1 MPANLVQ
8 RGRSSAVSRPKSLL
22 AEVRSRAACVN
33 PALQPLARDGLPR
46 YKASSAAEKF
56 GGTRVVPRSVNEC
69 YSFVPDFT
77 VQGRGF
83 FILLCSKSEQ
93 PSPRKSSKRCI
104 MEEKIAALRAELEA
118 DLAAV
123 HNKDELSAF
132 WQKYLSKNGS
142 VTGLTKSLRDVPK
155 EERPAA
161 GKTINE
167 FKVWVE
173 GQYQAA
179 SAEIEKAELAARNK
193 SEAVDITLPGT
204 RHATG
209 ALHPITQI
217 KNEIIDVFAG
227 MGFEIYE
234 GPEIEDDDHNFTR
247 LNVPKNHP
255 ARDMQDTFY
264 VADDIVLR
272 TQTSGGQIRVMDKE
286 KPPIKVLVP
295 GRVFRSDSDA
305 THSPMFH
312 QMEGLVVDKGITLCD
327 LQGMLDRFVQALFGP
342 EVKTRLRPS
351 YFPFTEPSVEVDVSC
366 FECHGKGCPLCKH
379 SGWIEVLGAGVV
391 HRSVLQNCGI
401 DPEVYSG
408 FAFGIGIERIAMLKY
423 GINNIG
429 LMFENDLRFL
439 EQFKG

>member
-1 MPANLVQ
+1 
-8 RGRSSAVSRPKSLL
+8 
-22 AEVRSRAACVN
+22 
-33 PALQPLARDGLPR
+33 
-46 YKASSAAEKF
+46 
-56 GGTRVVPRSVNEC
+56 
-69 YSFVPDFT
+69 
-77 VQGRGF
+77 
-83 FILLCSKSEQ
+83 
-93 PSPRKSSKRCI
+93 
-104 MEEKIAALRAELEA
+104 MEEKIKELRAAIEQASA
-118 DLAAV
+118 DVTDKAR
-123 HNKDELSAF
+123 LSDF
-132 WQKYLSKNGS
+132 WQKYLSKNGE
-142 VTGLTKSLRDVPK
+142 VAGLTKSLRDVPK
-155 EERPAA
+155 EDRPAV

-167 FKVWVE
+167 FKQWAE
-173 GQYQAA
+173 AQYQAL
-179 SAEIEKAELAARNK
+179 SEQVEKAALEARNAA
-193 SEAVDITLPGT
+193 ETVDITMPAKI
-204 RHATG
+204 RQTG
-209 ALHPITQI
+209 SLHPITLV

-272 TQTSGGQIRVMDKE
+272 TQTSGGQIRVMDME
-286 KPPIKVLVP
+286 KPPIKVLAP

-391 HRSVLQNCGI
+391 HRSVLENCGI

-429 LMFENDLRFL
+429 LMFENNLQFL
-439 EQFKG
+439 KQFHE

>member
-1 MPANLVQ
+1 
-8 RGRSSAVSRPKSLL
+8 
-22 AEVRSRAACVN
+22 
-33 PALQPLARDGLPR
+33 
-46 YKASSAAEKF
+46 
-56 GGTRVVPRSVNEC
+56 
-69 YSFVPDFT
+69 
-77 VQGRGF
+77 
-83 FILLCSKSEQ
+83 
-93 PSPRKSSKRCI
+93 
-104 MEEKIAALRAELEA
+104 MEEKIKELRAAIEQA
-118 DLAAV
+118 GAAV
-123 HNKDELSAF
+123 ADQAQLSEF
-132 WQKYLSKNGS
+132 WQKFLSKNGE
-142 VTGLTKSLRDVPK
+142 VAGLTKSLRDVPK
-155 EERPAA
+155 EERPAV

-167 FKVWVE
+167 FKQWAE
-173 GQYQAA
+173 AQYQTLSAQVEQAA
-179 SAEIEKAELAARNK
+179 LAARNAA
-193 SEAVDITLPGT
+193 ETVDITMPAKVRPNGS
-204 RHATG
+204 
-209 ALHPITQI
+209 LHPITLV

-272 TQTSGGQIRVMDKE
+272 TQTSGGQIRVMDLE

-312 QMEGLVVDKGITLCD
+312 QMEGLVVDRGITLCD
-327 LQGMLDRFVQALFGP
+327 LQGMLDKFVQALFG
-342 EVKTRLRPS
+342 EGVKTRLRPS

-366 FECHGKGCPLCKH
+366 FACGGKGCPLCKH
-379 SGWIEVLGAGVV
+379 TGWIEVLGAGVV
-391 HRSVLQNCGI
+391 HQNVLRNCNI

-429 LMFENDLRFL
+429 LMTENDLRFL
-439 EQFKG
+439 KQFKD

>member
-1 MPANLVQ
+1 
-8 RGRSSAVSRPKSLL
+8 
-22 AEVRSRAACVN
+22 
-33 PALQPLARDGLPR
+33 
-46 YKASSAAEKF
+46 
-56 GGTRVVPRSVNEC
+56 
-69 YSFVPDFT
+69 
-77 VQGRGF
+77 
-83 FILLCSKSEQ
+83 
-93 PSPRKSSKRCI
+93 

-193 SEAVDITLPGT
+193 AEAVDITLPGT
-204 RHATG
+204 HHATG

-312 QMEGLVVDKGITLCD
+312 QMEGLLVDKGITLCD
-327 LQGMLDRFVQALFGP
+327 L
-342 EVKTRLRPS
+342 
-351 YFPFTEPSVEVDVSC
+351 
-366 FECHGKGCPLCKH
+366 KGCPLCKH

-391 HRSVLQNCGI
+391 HRSVLENCGI

>member
-1 MPANLVQ
+1 
-8 RGRSSAVSRPKSLL
+8 
-22 AEVRSRAACVN
+22 
-33 PALQPLARDGLPR
+33 
-46 YKASSAAEKF
+46 
-56 GGTRVVPRSVNEC
+56 
-69 YSFVPDFT
+69 
-77 VQGRGF
+77 
-83 FILLCSKSEQ
+83 
-93 PSPRKSSKRCI
+93 

-193 SEAVDITLPGT
+193 AEAVDITLPGT
-204 RHATG
+204 HHATG

-247 LNVPKNHP
+247 LNVPKDHP

-264 VADDIVLR
+264 LSDEFLLR
-272 TQTSGGQIRVMDKE
+272 TQTSSVQVHVME
-286 KPPIKVLVP
+286 NQKPPIRVISP
-295 GRVFRSDSDA
+295 GRVYRSDAVDA
-305 THSPMFH
+305 THSPLFH
-312 QMEGLVVDKGITLCD
+312 QIEGLVVDKGITMAD
-327 LQGMLDRFVQALFGP
+327 LKGTLELLMQRLYGDDC
-342 EVKTRLRPS
+342 KIRLRPHH
-351 YFPFTEPSVEVDVSC
+351 FPFTEPSAEVDVMC
-366 FECHGKGCPLCKH
+366 FQCHGKGCRMCK
-379 SGWIEVLGAGVV
+379 GEGYIELLGAGMV
-391 HRSVLQNCGI
+391 HPKVLEGCGI
-401 DPEVYSG
+401 DSSVYSG
-408 FAFGIGIERIAMLKY
+408 FAFGLGLERIAMRRY
-423 GINNIG
+423 NIG
-429 LMFENDLRFL
+429 DMRLLYENDYRFL
-439 EQFKG
+439 EQF